1 MASPMVVDLGSHAIK
16 AGRSVGY
23 PSDTEPSVVLPCT
36 VQDSRVTVVE
46 KLVHPMHAG
55 VVTDWEGLETL
66 LHYTLFE
73 ELGWAPEQ
81 EGQLLVADPVL
92 SSRSDRERLCQLAF
106 EGLGVRGLF
115 VADQGVLSLYAAGK
129 TSGLVVDYGLDKT
142 DVSPV
147 LEGQVHPV
155 GAVRIPAGGR
165 QLTELARR
173 LAAAPPPHG
182 PGVTLGWEAA
192 EALKLACLWF
202 PGGTSGASGAPGE
215 EAVPAGPPA
224 THTLPDGQTIE
235 VEAVVREASAA
246 LLDPGSL
253 QGATP
258 GAVPPLAQL
267 VAAMGAALPDREAR
281 KGVLGSL
288 FVAGGAAGVAG
299 LGAAL
304 AREVHAALPAAQAV
318 AALEPPDHM
327 PRGAAR
333 SAAWAGGAV
342 LAKVV
347 AAQEQWVTR
356 GEYDEAGPGA
366 VHMRCL

>member
-142 DVSPV
+142 
-147 LEGQVHPV
+147 
-155 GAVRIPAGGR
+155 GAVRTRGVSIVFTCGDGR
-165 QLTELARR
+165 PTCTRSTNLG
-173 LAAAPPPHG
+173 APSA
-182 PGVTLGWEAA
+182 PGVSIS
-192 EALKLACLWF
+192 
-202 PGGTSGASGAPGE
+202 PMSYS
-215 EAVPAGPPA
+215 
-224 THTLPDGQTIE
+224 
-235 VEAVVREASAA
+235 
-246 LLDPGSL
+246 
-253 QGATP
+253 
-258 GAVPPLAQL
+258 GAVPCRLIAGLATAGCLETAYLTIARYTNAPVACPIGGGCATVLTSEWSTLFHTIPLSLA
-267 VAAMGAALPDREAR
+267 
-281 KGVLGSL
+281 GSL
-288 FVAGGAAGVAG
+288 SYGA
-299 LGAAL
+299 
-304 AREVHAALPAAQAV
+304 
-318 AALEPPDHM
+318 
-327 PRGAAR
+327 
-333 SAAWAGGAV
+333 
-342 LAKVV
+342 
-347 AAQEQWVTR
+347 WVTR

>member
-1 MASPMVVDLGSHAIK
+1 MVVDLGSHAIK

-142 DVSPV
+142 
-147 LEGQVHPV
+147 
-155 GAVRIPAGGR
+155 GAWIGGW
-165 QLTELARR
+165 
-173 LAAAPPPHG
+173 
-182 PGVTLGWEAA
+182 LGILGREREAA

-202 PGGTSGASGAPGE
+202 PSGTSGASGAPGE